1 MSRAVAVPRW
11 VRVRKG
17 RKIGSDCRKL
27 QRSRLGT
34 MTEWPS
40 DETGKSSV
48 APWRRPRKSAC
59 HQDTPYMM
67 AEPGGRGLGHE
78 GVAVASR
85 DSLPHRGGGRPQ
97 RLRERASP
105 YLRIGLPLAVTFLS
119 CASA

>member
-1 MSRAVAVPRW
+1 MTRAVAVPRW
-11 VRVRKG
+11 VRVKKG
-17 RKIGSDCRKL
+17 RKVGSDCRKL

-67 AEPGGRGLGHE
+67 GEPRGRGLGHE
-78 GVAVASR
+78 GV
-85 DSLPHRGGGRPQ
+85 GRWQ
-97 RLRERASP
+97 RARHASP
-105 YLRIGLPLAVTFLS
+105 LQDRPPVRRDLLELR
-119 CASA
+119 